1 MKNMVKNKNVMGGGG
16 EMKLWYTLIQVP
28 GRPCLKFYR
37 IWVSQYHKGISYMS
51 NTEKIDAW

>member
-1 MKNMVKNKNVMGGGG
+1 MKNMVKNKNGG
-16 EMKLWYTLIQVP
+16 EIMIHP
-28 GRPCLKFYR
+28 NSRPWTSLFYR